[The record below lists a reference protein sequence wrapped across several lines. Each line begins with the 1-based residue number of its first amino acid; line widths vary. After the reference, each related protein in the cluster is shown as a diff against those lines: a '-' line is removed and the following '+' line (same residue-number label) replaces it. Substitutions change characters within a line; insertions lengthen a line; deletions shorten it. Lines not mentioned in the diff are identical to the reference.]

1 MLIAFAFL
9 SVGSDWSTAG
19 TVLLDIG
26 RSNVDGGWYGGAS
39 PASPDANGNYWNTL
53 DIGKYAGSM
62 VDKTGTA
69 TSIGAGFININ
80 SPVFTTYNGPA
91 GDTTSVGG
99 KTLADVVINSAAL
112 GDLGVKEAAFDYVHG
127 TNIRISINGLTAG
140 QSYDF
145 SFFSSRR
152 WEGDASTRF
161 TIYGSNTFDSGSLLK
176 SGTLANRSSS
186 QGWVHNADTLL
197 TLNNLAPTST
207 SLYINIA
214 GASGGAGALNAMSIT
229 SVPEPNSATL
239 LLAGLA
245 GVHFA
250 RRLRCKC
257 N

>member
-1 MLIAFAFL
+1 MLIAFAFV
-9 SVGSDWSTAG
+9 SVGTDWSTAG

-62 VDKTGTA
+62 VDKTGAA

-80 SPVFTTYNGPA
+80 NPIFTTWNGPA
-91 GDTTSVGG
+91 GAG
-99 KTLADVVINSAAL
+99 TLADVTINSAAL

-127 TNIRISINGLTAG
+127 TNIRMSINGLTAG

-152 WEGDASTRF
+152 WEGDASTTF

-176 SGTLANRSSS
+176 SGTLANRSSA

-207 SLYINIA
+207 SLYIDIA

-245 GVHFA
+245 GAHFA
-250 RRLRCKC
+250 RRLRCKR